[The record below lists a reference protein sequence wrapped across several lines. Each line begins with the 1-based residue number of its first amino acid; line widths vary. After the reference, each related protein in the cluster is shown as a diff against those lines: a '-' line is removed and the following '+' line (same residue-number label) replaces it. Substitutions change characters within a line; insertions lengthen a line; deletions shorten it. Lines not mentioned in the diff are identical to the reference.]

1 MKNARLL
8 FWNYSKMV
16 CPFRARPVPNNCTFF
31 LGAGGGIRTHEPLRD
46 RNLNPAPLTWLGNS
60 RADTKPKRP
69 TMALI
74 GFLCSLSSTN
84 RSEERR
90 VGKECRSRW
99 SPYH

>member
-84 RSEERR
+84 HFSL
-90 VGKECRSRW
+90 S
-99 SPYH
+99 